1 MSAESAPSV
10 RQSRVREPVP
20 WLHARELWGGVSLV
34 VAWLAVLF
42 VGIFGGNIET
52 ADAGGGASS
61 VPVVVVVAIAALLA
75 TASIG
80 RWAFRQPPVDDDL
93 RKTVEDQRRM
103 LEELTAQ
110 VADLRATARRAGD

>member
-1 MSAESAPSV
+1 MSAEPLASN
-10 RQSRVREPVP
+10 RQSRGRDSVP
-20 WLHARELWGGVSLV
+20 WLHGREFWGGVSLV

-75 TASIG
+75 TVSIG
-80 RWAFRQPPVDDDL
+80 HWAFRQPPVDDDL
-93 RKTVEDQRRM
+93 RKTVDDQLQT
-103 LEELTAQ
+103 LEEIAAK
-110 VADLRATARRAGD
+110 VEDLRATVRR